1 MGGVMFGTRYI
12 AQSITDESGSISS
25 ARINSYIAAAGFF
38 LFGALAVMFAFMGN
52 QMGVTACV
60 TLAGVA
66 FGKSAADMMAAQK
79 KSGVVLAA
87 QATASASVSI
97 GPSMPPTGPSP
108 SPVPPSA
115 PVPTQK
121 GDPREHDKRV
131 LAIMRLSFVPRAA
144 PIPVEKTS
152 EQMMWTLRPSA
163 SHVLIKDNKPH
174 QVAERTNH
182 EQEV

>member
-1 MGGVMFGTRYI
+1 MFGTRYI

-66 FGKSAADMMAAQK
+66 FGKSAADMMVAQK

-108 SPVPPSA
+108 SPAPPGA
-115 PVPTQK
+115 PVPTPK

-131 LAIMRLSFVPRAA
+131 LAIMRLSFAPRTEPSPAKKA
-144 PIPVEKTS
+144 S
-152 EQMMWTLRPSA
+152 EQMQWTLRPSA
-163 SHVLIKDNKPH
+163 GHVLIKDNKPH
-174 QVAERTNH
+174 QV
-182 EQEV
+182 EQILVDRIVKP